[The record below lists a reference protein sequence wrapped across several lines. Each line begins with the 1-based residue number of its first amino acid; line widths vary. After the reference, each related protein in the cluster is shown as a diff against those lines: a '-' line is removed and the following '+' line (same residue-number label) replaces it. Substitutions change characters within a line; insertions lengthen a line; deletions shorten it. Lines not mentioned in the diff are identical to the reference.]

1 MMPASSP
8 NVHGDNA
15 GGSSPVLL
23 TAVGLAA
30 VSLVCLVIVVGIN
43 LSGGTAWAV
52 FSWIPMIGL
61 PIAFILMLALII
73 SAVRRRREG

>member
-8 NVHGDNA
+8 NLPGDNA

-23 TAVGLAA
+23 TAVVLAA
-30 VSLVCLVIVVGIN
+30 MSVICLALVVGIN

-73 SAVRRRREG
+73 SAVRRRRQG